1 MRLTLP
7 LLLVLCLLPG
17 GALAAQDTTA
27 TPKPD
32 PEALSL
38 PATYRILFAQRENCR
53 VGTWLH
59 VINRTGNRVRVSVGR
74 RVLGTVHA
82 SERDW
87 PLRVPE
93 EVLED
98 LLARGVTVQGVGG
111 PTPAEALLT
120 FSLSCNR

>member
-1 MRLTLP
+1 MRSILR
-7 LLLVLCLLPG
+7 LLLVLILLPFG
-17 GALAAQDTTA
+17 SLAAQDTA
-27 TPKPD
+27 AAAKPD

-53 VGTWLH
+53 VWTWLH
-59 VINRTGNRVRVSVGR
+59 VINRTGYKVRVSVGR

-87 PLRVPE
+87 PLRIPE

-111 PTPAEALLT
+111 PTPPEALLR